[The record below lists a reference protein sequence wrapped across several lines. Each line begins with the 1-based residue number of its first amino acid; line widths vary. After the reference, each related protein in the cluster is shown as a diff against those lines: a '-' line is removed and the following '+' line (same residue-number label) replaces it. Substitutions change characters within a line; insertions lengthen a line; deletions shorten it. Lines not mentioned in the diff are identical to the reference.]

1 MSALAEA
8 VNEYLQL
15 RRALGYK
22 LEREGREL
30 PRFVEFLEQHGA
42 TVITTELAL
51 AWAIQP
57 ADATRWYWNQRLTIV
72 RGFARYLQASDPR
85 TEVPPSDLLPA
96 KKRRA
101 VPYLYSE
108 AEIEQLMQAA
118 RKIRPPLK
126 AATIETIV
134 GLLAVTGMRI
144 GEAIALD
151 RDDVELPE
159 GRLTVRRD
167 KNGKSREIALHPST
181 VSALAAYAR
190 VRDELC
196 PHPKDPSFLISAAGA
211 RLHRGTVGH
220 EFDRLRRYC
229 GLDYDT
235 LGRSARIHDLRHT
248 FVLRTLLNW
257 YREDADVEAQLPLL
271 CTFLGHV
278 EPSSTYWYF
287 EAAPQLLSLAAERL
301 ERTWEEQS

>member
-1 MSALAEA
+1 MSPLAQA
-8 VNEYLQL
+8 VTEYLQL

-30 PRFVEFLEQHGA
+30 PRFVEFLEQHDTTA
-42 TVITTELAL
+42 ITTELAL

-57 ADATRWYWNQRLTIV
+57 ADATRRYWNQRLTIV
-72 RGFARYLQASDPR
+72 RRFARHMQASDPR

-101 VPYLYSE
+101 VAYLYSE
-108 AEIEQLMQAA
+108 EEIEQLMQAA

-126 AATIETIV
+126 SATIETV
-134 GLLAVTGMRI
+134 LGLLAVTGMRI
-144 GEAIALD
+144 GEVLALD
-151 RDDVELPE
+151 RDDVELSE

-181 VSALAAYAR
+181 VMALAAYAR

-196 PHPKDPSFLISAAGA
+196 PHPRDPSFLISAAGA

-229 GLDYDT
+229 GLDYNT
-235 LGRSARIHDLRHT
+235 LGRAARIHDYATRSCCG
-248 FVLRTLLNW
+248 R
-257 YREDADVEAQLPLL
+257 
-271 CTFLGHV
+271 C
-278 EPSSTYWYF
+278 
-287 EAAPQLLSLAAERL
+287 
-301 ERTWEEQS
+301 